1 MGWFFDSKNTKA
13 MHLVG
18 GLIMTSIFLVSLV
31 CLSVFETKLRKSPFY
46 EQIEAFRKEELS
58 ANALNQKEQT
68 LIHVISRRNSV
79 NNDTNSPSNKK
90 KFVD

>member
-1 MGWFFDSKNTKA
+1 MGWFFDSTNTKT

-18 GLIMTSIFLVSLV
+18 GLIMTSVFLVSLV

-46 EQIEAFRKEELS
+46 EQIEALRKEELC

-68 LIHVISRRNSV
+68 LIHVISRRNSC
-79 NNDTNSPSNKK
+79 DKATDSPCSK